1 MVVNTRQTA
10 DVLGISRS
18 LVYAL
23 CKSGVIA
30 HARHGRPGK
39 RGCIRITEAEVE
51 RYRASCQV
59 EAGPTSTPL
68 RHLR

>member
-1 MVVNTRQTA
+1 MNATQVA
-10 DVLGISRS
+10 DLLGVSRS

-59 EAGPTSTPL
+59 EAGPALTPL